1 MAVFE
6 AFSLH
11 FRGYRCVSMHFSIG
25 RSLEA
30 ARFLEDDLETFCA
43 TLKSRMTSA
52 LCALQPVDEEPAL
65 PHVFSLKRL

>member
-1 MAVFE
+1 
-6 AFSLH
+6 
-11 FRGYRCVSMHFSIG
+11 MHFSIG